1 MKGIRH
7 QIGLPNITAE
17 AWCIYDMD
25 SGGNL
30 VHGKRQDMKREVASL
45 TKMMTFYVSWT
56 LMQSE
61 CPESSPQN
69 ILIKIPKSLTKVTG
83 TKAKLK
89 SGDTLTLEQL
99 YYGMMLPSGNDAALV
114 IADYFGKILA
124 QKKPDHEP
132 QKSS

>member
-1 MKGIRH
+1 
-7 QIGLPNITAE
+7 
-17 AWCIYDMD
+17 
-25 SGGNL
+25 
-30 VHGKRQDMKREVASL
+30 
-45 TKMMTFYVSWT
+45 
-56 LMQSE
+56 MQSE

-83 TKAKLK
+83 TKANLK

-124 QKKPDHEP
+124 QKKIDQEP
-132 QKSS
+132 QKSSQFTETSIRFFLG